1 MGSQPPLQ
9 GHAAAPLQQ
18 HSHHLSLH
26 LLVTAPQRASSRALT
41 QAART
46 REVALGERGHL
57 RYRQDLAR
65 IRRSLLDDMSS
76 SPATEEAGRQSPPTK
91 SMMTTTMEYNQHM
104 EQNRAWG
111 PIHCQFDT
119 MGGFAVVWPHPTD
132 GQPSQGED
140 GTPEGLMTLT
150 PKGIR
155 ALAQIDQLPRI
166 TEAQIVD
173 KSKKESIGKAIVCI
187 RVVWAVAQVLSRLAA
202 KLPVT
207 LLELSTIG
215 HIAHAIVMYTLW
227 WYKPYNIMEPMTIPW
242 DQGMMDFLNN
252 EHVKEHIP
260 NLPTEQTE
268 GVELFK
274 VLLAAGTILCG
285 GMGAAAWHAYFPS
298 LVERYLWIASSLIL
312 MSFGSVTLTYYALKM
327 VYGVRPRPP
336 TSRKTPE
343 TMLAAFKIVAACFYI
358 ASRRFLILEAFISV
372 RLLPRAAYVL
382 PDWTGYVPHL

>member
-1 MGSQPPLQ
+1 MAPISADETTSWAPNPHYRGTLQ
-9 GHAAAPLQQ
+9 LLF
-18 HSHHLSLH
+18 SSILTISLCIYSSLH
-26 LLVTAPQRASSRALT
+26 LNVPPAERSRKRHVLEKLLWASVGIFATEFVVFMALIQTYTAWRLQ
-41 QAART
+41 
-46 REVALGERGHL
+46 
-57 RYRQDLAR
+57 QDLAR

-91 SMMTTTMEYNQHM
+91 NMMTTTMEYNQHM

-132 GQPSQGED
+132 DQPSQGED

-242 DQGMMDFLNN
+242 DQGMMDFL
-252 EHVKEHIP
+252 K
-260 NLPTEQTE
+260 
-268 GVELFK
+268 
-274 VLLAAGTILCG
+274 
-285 GMGAAAWHAYFPS
+285 
-298 LVERYLWIASSLIL
+298 
-312 MSFGSVTLTYYALKM
+312 
-327 VYGVRPRPP
+327 
-336 TSRKTPE
+336 
-343 TMLAAFKIVAACFYI
+343 
-358 ASRRFLILEAFISV
+358 
-372 RLLPRAAYVL
+372 
-382 PDWTGYVPHL
+382 